1 MVRAAC
7 GSSFHF
13 DSEIE
18 KHLIMHFP
26 EVKEALYSRCTILVE
41 GETEYGSFGYFA
53 KTLGV
58 QFDYHGICLINARGE
73 SSISK
78 IAELI
83 RRFHIPAVCLYDR
96 DVMGSRHHSPYV
108 FYTDY
113 ICFEMD
119 VVKSCLS
126 HGKRKLLD
134 DVIGDIEEAGDV
146 VSSALIKKAGAK
158 LGVPKG
164 FYPPKKLKN
173 INPRD
178 EKAQEFYYFAWLY
191 GNKGVIIGRA
201 LGKRLTEMKFRLLL
215 PEPFMRL
222 SAFPPGIRD
231 NPVRS
236 SMSSG
241 TWVFL

>member
-1 MVRAAC
+1 
-7 GSSFHF
+7 
-13 DSEIE
+13 
-18 KHLIMHFP
+18 MHFP

-96 DVMGSRHHSPYV
+96 DVMGSRHHSSYV

-201 LGKRLTEMKFRLLL
+201 LGKRLTENEIPPAFARTIHAAVR
-215 PEPFMRL
+215 F
-222 SAFPPGIRD
+222 SAG
-231 NPVRS
+231 NKGQ
-236 SMSSG
+236 SG
-241 TWVFL
+241 EK